1 PGDHGGS
8 AGPLRSGKV
17 STFEGGVRVPT
28 VLWGPGH
35 VPAGTTCDKI
45 ASTLDVLP
53 TLASLA
59 GAETPKDRIID
70 GEDIT
75 HLFHG
80 KFDQANSDK
89 AFYYYLRVHLQ
100 AVRQGKWK
108 LHLPR
113 EVKQPGT
120 EPFLVNQHI
129 APVDR
134 LGFEKPFL
142 VDLDKDIGETTN
154 LAEYQ
159 PEVVQRLLD
168 LAEGM
173 RKDLGDFDQVGKNMR
188 FFDPLDTRPT
198 KPPLPPSRKSRP
210 KKPTKLQPTQAKPTS
225 RQSAKPP
232 YQRPN
237 LIIFMLDDVG
247 YGDIGCFGGKRAATP
262 HIDKMATEGMR
273 MTDFYVHPVC
283 GVTRASLLTGSYAMR
298 VAEVGNRKNGH
309 PILHPKEIT
318 IAEVMRDA
326 GYRMGMVGK
335 WHLAGSTRKEY
346 PPELMPNAQG
356 FDYFYGAPLHNG
368 FTRTIEGSRFRMQLM
383 RQNKVL
389 DQSIDQSEMDQVTK
403 LYTEEA
409 VKFIKDSA
417 KGDKPFMLYLA
428 HTMAHVVIG
437 TTDPFRGRSGG
448 GLYGDVI
455 EELDWSAGEVIK
467 ALKQAKVDDNTLM
480 VFTSDNGPWIE
491 QQLKGKGG
499 NDAHYGT
506 SGPLR
511 GAKMMTWE
519 GGVRVPTIV
528 RWPGVVPAGKDCS
541 EPATIMDLLPT
552 FAKLGGGKIPDD
564 RKIDGRDIMHLFRG
578 DADAKSPHEA
588 IYHYSYVHLQ
598 AVRSGKWK
606 LVLPRPAKPKWTLWS
621 ARMIDAVK
629 EVQLFDLQA
638 DIGETK
644 NLAKEHPDVVGRLM
658 KLIEN
663 AREDIGDY
671 DRIGKGARFFD
682 SEPKRSRSVFG
693 RPAPVT
699 PPVKNKPFAP
709 LGDLRFDFE
718 SGDLQGWRLVEGAF
732 SQPVSSALSL
742 PRWQK
747 DPFDRQGK

>member
-1 PGDHGGS
+1 
-8 AGPLRSGKV
+8 
-17 STFEGGVRVPT
+17 
-28 VLWGPGH
+28 
-35 VPAGTTCDKI
+35 
-45 ASTLDVLP
+45 
-53 TLASLA
+53 
-59 GAETPKDRIID
+59 
-70 GEDIT
+70 
-75 HLFHG
+75 
-80 KFDQANSDK
+80 
-89 AFYYYLRVHLQ
+89 
-100 AVRQGKWK
+100 
-108 LHLPR
+108 
-113 EVKQPGT
+113 
-120 EPFLVNQHI
+120 
-129 APVDR
+129 
-134 LGFEKPFL
+134 
-142 VDLDKDIGETTN
+142 
-154 LAEYQ
+154 
-159 PEVVQRLLD
+159 
-168 LAEGM
+168 
-173 RKDLGDFDQVGKNMR
+173 
-188 FFDPLDTRPT
+188 
-198 KPPLPPSRKSRP
+198 
-210 KKPTKLQPTQAKPTS
+210 
-225 RQSAKPP
+225 
-232 YQRPN
+232 
-237 LIIFMLDDVG
+237 
-247 YGDIGCFGGKRAATP
+247 
-262 HIDKMATEGMR
+262 
-273 MTDFYVHPVC
+273 
-283 GVTRASLLTGSYAMR
+283 
-298 VAEVGNRKNGH
+298 
-309 PILHPKEIT
+309 
-318 IAEVMRDA
+318 
-326 GYRMGMVGK
+326 
-335 WHLAGSTRKEY
+335 
-346 PPELMPNAQG
+346 
-356 FDYFYGAPLHNG
+356 
-368 FTRTIEGSRFRMQLM
+368 
-383 RQNKVL
+383 
-389 DQSIDQSEMDQVTK
+389 MDQVTK

-409 VKFIKDSA
+409 VKFIQDSA

-428 HTMAHVVIG
+428 HTMAHVAIG
-437 TTDPFRGRSGG
+437 ATEPFRGRSGG

-455 EELDWSAGEVIK
+455 EELDWSTGEVIK

-588 IYHYSYVHLQ
+588 IYHYSYIHLQ

-629 EVQLFDLQA
+629 EIQLFDLQA

-718 SGDLQGWRLVEGAF
+718 TGDLQSWRVVEGAF
-732 SQPVSSALSL
+732 GQPVSSASSL

-747 DPFDRQGK
+747 APFGRQGKFQLSTIATKAGVSDAQVGVIESPRFRLTGDRIAFLIGGGFRDDVHLAICDKDGKEIAQAGGTNGPRMARRVVPLPEHKGKILFLRIVDRATKGWGHVLLDDFSAEGELLGKN

>member
-1 PGDHGGS
+1 MNHPAKTIFFLCVCFAISCFGLAAKKS
-8 AGPLRSGKV
+8 TGKH
-17 STFEGGVRVPT
+17 P
-28 VLWGPGH
+28 
-35 VPAGTTCDKI
+35 
-45 ASTLDVLP
+45 
-53 TLASLA
+53 
-59 GAETPKDRIID
+59 
-70 GEDIT
+70 
-75 HLFHG
+75 
-80 KFDQANSDK
+80 
-89 AFYYYLRVHLQ
+89 
-100 AVRQGKWK
+100 
-108 LHLPR
+108 
-113 EVKQPGT
+113 
-120 EPFLVNQHI
+120 
-129 APVDR
+129 
-134 LGFEKPFL
+134 
-142 VDLDKDIGETTN
+142 
-154 LAEYQ
+154 
-159 PEVVQRLLD
+159 
-168 LAEGM
+168 
-173 RKDLGDFDQVGKNMR
+173 NM
-188 FFDPLDTRPT
+188 
-198 KPPLPPSRKSRP
+198 
-210 KKPTKLQPTQAKPTS
+210 
-225 RQSAKPP
+225 
-232 YQRPN
+232 
-237 LIIFMLDDVG
+237 IIFMLDDVG

-262 HIDKMATEGMR
+262 HLDKMAAEGMR

-318 IAEVMRDA
+318 IAEVMREA
-326 GYRMGMVGK
+326 GYRTGMVGK

-409 VKFIKDSA
+409 VKFIQDSA

-437 TTDPFRGRSGG
+437 ATDPFRGRSGG

-519 GGVRVPTIV
+519 GGVRVPTVV
-528 RWPGVVPAGKDCS
+528 RWPGVVPAGKECS

-564 RKIDGRDIMHLFRG
+564 RKIDGHNIMHLFRG
-578 DADAKSPHEA
+578 DTDAKSPHEA

-621 ARMIDAVK
+621 ARMTDAVE
-629 EVQLFDLQA
+629 EVQLFDLQT

-671 DRIGKGARFFD
+671 DRIGMGARFFD
-682 SEPKRSRSVFG
+682 SAPKRPRSVFG
-693 RPAPVT
+693 RSAPVT
-699 PPVKNKPFAP
+699 PPLKNKPFAP
-709 LGDLRFDFE
+709 LGNLRFDFE
-718 SGDLQGWRLVEGAF
+718 SGDLQGWRVVEGAF

-747 DPFDRQGK
+747 DPFDRQGKFHLSTIALKDDSGVSDAQVGVIESPRFRLTGDRIAFLIGGGFRDDVHLSICDGGGKEIARSGGINGPRMVRRVVHLPEYKGKILFLRIIDRATKGWGHILLDDFSAQGEHLDKN